1 MMMINGTP
9 RQAGWRRR
17 KASETGL
24 ENGGFVGISVSSFLW
39 TLEEEKGWRA
49 RPWNGKPKQQLQ
61 ILPGPCLGFWFFL
74 GNDVRWPMALLAA
87 AVSSQMGGYLACY
100 IELRRKGLLR
110 SCWVDAWMLLLLCT
124 LFFSF
129 LVFDRCLALRWCLCL
144 GHGNEDKEG
153 VEGWHGHT
161 LQNCRPSGFWRLDH
175 GARTEEM

>member
-1 MMMINGTP
+1 MSTARWRTMMINGTP

-110 SCWVDAWMLLLLCT
+110 SCWVDAIAAVHSF

-129 LVFDRCLALRWCLCL
+129 LFWCLIDASRY
-144 GHGNEDKEG
+144 GG
-153 VEGWHGHT
+153 VCVWGMATKTRKG
-161 LQNCRPSGFWRLDH
+161 
-175 GARTEEM
+175 